1 MPQQKQ
7 QQDRVEADSRP
18 GSAARKLPAPP
29 PGPGPRPRASR
40 STHLGRWGR
49 DRQARPLVALP
60 LWHLDPRGTQHS
72 GPSLLHLPTLAL
84 SPSDA
89 LSGWA
94 RGGQR
99 PQQQQQH
106 IPPRALP
113 SSGRPWHCLAL
124 LSWRQR
130 VPGPGPGRRGEG
142 PGLRQHRAEGTRLAP
157 CPTLL
162 RAGLPLPTHQRASL
176 GLRTPICAAAEAPLA
191 LLPTGPSPPQ
201 RPCPLGPTL
210 PSRVWSRSL
219 TEASP
224 GVLATRPCCPP
235 RPRQGPSDRSS
246 QRSGQHTTGTGHVWE
261 GGEERKQGKVGGQV
275 DPKKGVPA
283 APSRLPRA
291 QSVSGLRSLPSPAL
305 FPSSSLWLSL

>member
-29 PGPGPRPRASR
+29 PDLGPA
-40 STHLGRWGR
+40 LGLPGAPTWGGGAGTGR
-49 DRQARPLVALP
+49 LG
-60 LWHLDPRGTQHS
+60 LWWPSLSGIYAPQGTRHS

-113 SSGRPWHCLAL
+113 SSGRPWHRLAL

-210 PSRVWSRSL
+210 PSRVWSHSL

-224 GVLATRPCCPP
+224 GVLATRP
-235 RPRQGPSDRSS
+235 RQEPSDRSS

>member
-7 QQDRVEADSRP
+7 QQDQAEADSRP

-29 PGPGPRPRASR
+29 PGPGPA
-40 STHLGRWGR
+40 LGLPGAPTWGGGAGTGR
-49 DRQARPLVALP
+49 RG
-60 LWHLDPRGTQHS
+60 LWWPSLSGIYAPQGTRHS

-176 GLRTPICAAAEAPLA
+176 GLRTPICAATEAPLA

-291 QSVSGLRSLPSPAL
+291 QSASGLRSLPSPAS

>member
-7 QQDRVEADSRP
+7 QQDRAEADSRP
-18 GSAARKLPAPP
+18 GSAAASCL
-29 PGPGPRPRASR
+29 PRPPA
-40 STHLGRWGR
+40 LGPALGLPGAPTWGGGAGTGR
-49 DRQARPLVALP
+49 RG
-60 LWHLDPRGTQHS
+60 LWWPSLSGIYAPQGTRHS

-84 SPSDA
+84 SPSAA

-130 VPGPGPGRRGEG
+130 VPGPGLGQQGEG

-275 DPKKGVPA
+275 DPKKEVPA
-283 APSRLPRA
+283 APSHLLRA

>member
-29 PGPGPRPRASR
+29 PDLGPA
-40 STHLGRWGR
+40 LGLPGAPTWGGGAGTGR
-49 DRQARPLVALP
+49 RG
-60 LWHLDPRGTQHS
+60 LWWPSLSGIYAPQGTRHS

-191 LLPTGPSPPQ
+191 LLPAGPSPPQ

-235 RPRQGPSDRSS
+235 RPHQGPSDRSS

-291 QSVSGLRSLPSPAL
+291 QSVSGLRSLPSPAS

>member
-29 PGPGPRPRASR
+29 PDLGPA
-40 STHLGRWGR
+40 LGLPGAPTWGGGAGTGR
-49 DRQARPLVALP
+49 RG
-60 LWHLDPRGTQHS
+60 LWWPSLSGIYAPQGTRHS

-191 LLPTGPSPPQ
+191 LLPAGPSPPQ

-283 APSRLPRA
+283 APSRLPRV
-291 QSVSGLRSLPSPAL
+291 QSASGLRSLPSPAL